1 MFKNLEKF
9 FKSDDSGTEDKP
21 DLEIAAAALFL
32 EMASADF
39 EVLDEEKEQIEQTLA
54 NFFDLEINKI
64 DDLIAEASSLRKSR
78 NDLWYFTNAVRKELD
93 REQKKKM
100 LEDLWM
106 IIYADGRVDKF
117 EDVLIRKMTTLLGL
131 EHGEMITAKL
141 KAKEKTA

>member
-9 FKSDDSGTEDKP
+9 FKSDDSDTEDKP
-21 DLEIAAAALFL
+21 DLEIAAAVLFL

-39 EVLDEEKEQIEQTLA
+39 EVLDQEKEQIEQTLA
-54 NFFDLEINKI
+54 NFFDLDITKI

-78 NDLWYFTNAVRKELD
+78 NDLWYFTNAVRKDLD
-93 REQKKKM
+93 REQKEKM
-100 LEDLWM
+100 LEELWM

-117 EDVLIRKMTTLLGL
+117 EDMLIRKMTTLLGL

-141 KAKEKTA
+141 KAKEKLK